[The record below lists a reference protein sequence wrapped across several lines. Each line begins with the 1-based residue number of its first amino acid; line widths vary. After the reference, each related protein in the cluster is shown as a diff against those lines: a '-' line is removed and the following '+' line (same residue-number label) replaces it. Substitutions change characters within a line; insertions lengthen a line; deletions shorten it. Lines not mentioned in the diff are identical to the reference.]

1 MEVVNIRDFRNSNL
15 TVGALRNDQYTF
27 RLPRQE
33 ISIVAIN
40 IEKTGIA
47 GTESFVL

>member
-27 RLPRQE
+27 CMPRQE
-33 ISIVAIN
+33 FNKRLKMLILWYVWKPKK
-40 IEKTGIA
+40 E
-47 GTESFVL
+47 FY